1 SKFDLIQKYGELV
14 KSKICVIPNSFNLN
28 NFDINLDVNLTKQI
42 LFKKYN
48 IPLSNLDK
56 NVLLNVGS
64 DETRK
69 NLTILLTS
77 LSNLD
82 DYIFIKIG
90 KPQVVDNRVKNLK
103 LIKKLNLN
111 VFFLEGLTD
120 TEVIEFYKISN
131 LFVMPSL
138 KEGFGRPIIESQASE
153 LPVLASDINIFR
165 EICGDSVMYIKNFK
179 SSSDWFNCITVF
191 FQNNDNNNF
200 KLLGLNNSKK
210 YDVNLNYKLFMNLLL
225 K

>member
-1 SKFDLIQKYGELV
+1 M
-14 KSKICVIPNSFNLN
+14 
-28 NFDINLDVNLTKQI
+28 
-42 LFKKYN
+42 
-48 IPLSNLDK
+48 
-56 NVLLNVGS
+56 
-64 DETRK
+64 
-69 NLTILLTS
+69 
-77 LSNLD
+77 D